1 MKNPSHITL
10 TAPLQLAAAADA
22 ALPAQFS
29 GVAYSGGLAA
39 SHGVIIDLA
48 TTRFDATMPLLA
60 NHNRAEI
67 IGVVDQIGNDG
78 ASLTVGGKL
87 FSDIAGSGGEQIAQR
102 AQRGAPY
109 QMSVGLY
116 EYNELWV
123 SSGSS
128 LTVNGK
134 VVTGPVAVLQNGY
147 VREVSIVA
155 LGADANTDAQ
165 FFSAPS
171 DSSPTTQGSAMT
183 IEQLTARVAELTAQL
198 AAANGATQSAVDLAV
213 KAERERIQGVE
224 AQSIPGHEALVLSL
238 KFDGKTSPGD
248 AAVAVLAAEK
258 QKRAGHAAALAAD
271 APATLQLAAPPAV
284 EQGAAAG
291 GEKSRAELH
300 AAAAAHMA
308 ANPGVTYVAAYKAVG
323 GK

>member
-10 TAPLQLAAAADA
+10 TAPLQLAAADG

-29 GVAYSGGLAA
+29 GTAYSGGLAR
-39 SHGVIIDLA
+39 SYGVIIDLA
-48 TTRFDATMPLLA
+48 TTRCDATMPLLA
-60 NHNRAEI
+60 EHDRSEI
-67 IGVVDQIGNDG
+67 IGVIDQITNDG
-78 ASLTVGGKL
+78 TSLTVGGKL
-87 FSDIAGSGGEQIAQR
+87 FSDIAGSGAEQIALR

-116 EYNELWV
+116 EYNELWI

-128 LTVNGK
+128 FTVNGK
-134 VVTGPVAVLQNGY
+134 VVTGPVAILQNGY
-147 VREVSIVA
+147 VRETSIVT
-155 LGADANTDAQ
+155 LGADSKTDAQ

-171 DSSPTTQGSAMT
+171 APSPTTQGSEMT

-198 AAANGATQSAVDLAV
+198 AAANSATQSAIDLAV

-224 AQSIPGHEALVLSL
+224 AQQIPGHEALILSL

-271 APATLQLAAPPAV
+271 APAALQLAAPPAV
-284 EQGAAAG
+284 EPGAAG
-291 GEKSRAELH
+291 GEKSRTELH
-300 AAAAAHMA
+300 EAAVKHMA
-308 ANPGVTYVAAYKAVG
+308 ANPGVSYVAAFKAVG